1 MAKYSIFL
9 PYFDRGDDMGINKLM
24 ADGVI
29 LAALGK
35 RLARHRIAQ
44 NYTQEVLATEAG
56 ISKRTL
62 ERLEAGQPS
71 QLLTLIRVLRALNM
85 MNLLEAA
92 IPETM
97 TRPVDL
103 LKLGKDRQRAST
115 KKEQQNKE
123 WFWGDE

>member
-1 MAKYSIFL
+1 MSI
-9 PYFDRGDDMGINKLM
+9 NNLM
-24 ADGVI
+24 ADGAI
-29 LAALGK
+29 LEDLGR

-44 NYTQEVLATEAG
+44 NYTQEELATEAG

-62 ERLEAGQPS
+62 ERLESGQSS

-92 IPETM
+92 IPEAK
-97 TRPVDL
+97 TRPIDL

-115 KKEQQNKE
+115 KKKQRSKE